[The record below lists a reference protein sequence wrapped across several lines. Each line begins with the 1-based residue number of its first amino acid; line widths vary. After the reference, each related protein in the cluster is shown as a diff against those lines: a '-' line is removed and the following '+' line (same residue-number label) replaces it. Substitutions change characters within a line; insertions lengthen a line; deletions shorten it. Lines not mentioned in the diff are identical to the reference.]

1 MSTSSLASLG
11 HGSDSDFTRSLL
23 ESIGLFRGVDP
34 DTIADL
40 LPRCGRID
48 VAEGDVL
55 LSPERT
61 NRCVYVVLSGRLTVH
76 LGSLQA
82 PKIADLAAGSCAG
95 EMSLIED
102 KDPSAFVVA
111 VEDSHLMVIS
121 HHLLW
126 QLVDR
131 SHTFSKNLLVV
142 LSERVRSDN
151 EYIANSL
158 GVLRQAQHN
167 ALTDGLTGLGN
178 RHWMKDMFDR
188 EVTRARTSGRS
199 LCLMMIDIDHFKTFN
214 DQYGHIAGDRVLLA
228 VSEALRGY
236 LRPTDL
242 IARFGGDEFAV
253 LLPGIE
259 IGQAHHTA
267 ERLRQHVA
275 SLSPPSL
282 STAITISIGVSANGA
297 DDDVATLVTRADSA
311 MYDAKDRGRNCVAV
325 HDASSDPD
333 VVD

>member
-1 MSTSSLASLG
+1 MSTPSLASLG
-11 HGSDSDFTRSLL
+11 LGDSDFTRSLL

-55 LSPERT
+55 LSPDRT
-61 NRCVYVVLSGRLTVH
+61 NHCVYIVLSGRLSVH
-76 LGSLQA
+76 LGSLHA
-82 PKIADLAAGSCAG
+82 PKIADLAAGACAG

-131 SHTFSKNLLVV
+131 SHAFSKNLLVV

-151 EYIANSL
+151 EFIASSL
-158 GVLRQAQHN
+158 GVLRQAQQN

-178 RHWMKDMFDR
+178 RHWMKDMFER
-188 EVTRARTSGRS
+188 EVTRARTSGQS

-253 LLPGIE
+253 LLPGIALD
-259 IGQAHHTA
+259 QAQQTA

-275 SLSPPSL
+275 GLSPSSLSS
-282 STAITISIGVSANGA
+282 AITISIGVSANRP

-311 MYDAKDRGRNCVAV
+311 MYDAKDLGRNCVAV
-325 HDASSDPD
+325 HDASNPD
-333 VVD
+333 VID